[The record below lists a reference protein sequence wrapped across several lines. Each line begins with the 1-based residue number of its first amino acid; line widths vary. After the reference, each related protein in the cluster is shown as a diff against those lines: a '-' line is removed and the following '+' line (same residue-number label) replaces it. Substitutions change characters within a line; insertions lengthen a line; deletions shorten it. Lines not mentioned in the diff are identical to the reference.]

1 MGERGSFVV
10 QFAALK
16 AEQPAQQLASSI
28 RSKGEKAHVV
38 VTSTNGIVLYR
49 VILGP
54 FRSRSDAERAGQAA
68 GRDYWVFEGGTN

>member
-1 MGERGSFVV
+1 VV

-16 AEQPAQQLASSI
+16 AEQPARQLASSI
-28 RSKGEKAHVV
+28 KANGEKAHVV
-38 VTSTNGIVLYR
+38 TTSSNGIALYR

-54 FRSRSDAERAGQAA
+54 FRSRADAEAAGRAA